1 MEVIEQLT
9 KAYHNQK
16 LSHAYL
22 FEGDD
27 AEAMKTTAIAFA
39 QLILCQDEER
49 CRLKVKG
56 QNHPDFQYVMTD
68 ETTLKKEQVE
78 NLVHHMNQLPI
89 EGDYKVYIIQD
100 FEKLTI
106 QGENSILKFLEEPP
120 KNTIAIIMTTK
131 PEQILDTIHSRCQHV
146 YFKPMSRATFVSRLT
161 EQDDTMTVPI
171 AELLS
176 TYTTQLEVALQ
187 LHENVELAPMRKML
201 LQWCDKLLKQREMA
215 LIGVVELMKH
225 AKTRQLQLLA
235 LSGMNAFFQDLM
247 YVKVGMVDRITF
259 SELQS
264 EYETLVTQLSYH
276 HLTYIIEQI
285 TEAHKKLNQNVN
297 ATLVFEQ
304 IAIKVKG

>member
-1 MEVIEQLT
+1 
-9 KAYHNQK
+9 
-16 LSHAYL
+16 
-22 FEGDD
+22 
-27 AEAMKTTAIAFA
+27 
-39 QLILCQDEER
+39 
-49 CRLKVKG
+49 
-56 QNHPDFQYVMTD
+56 
-68 ETTLKKEQVE
+68 
-78 NLVHHMNQLPI
+78 
-89 EGDYKVYIIQD
+89 KVYIIQD
-100 FEKLTI
+100 FEKLTV

-120 KNTIAIIMTTK
+120 KNTIAMIMTTK

-161 EQDDTMTVPI
+161 EQDDTLTVPI

-187 LHENVELAPMRKML
+187 LHESVELAPMRKML
-201 LQWCDKLLKQREMA
+201 LQWCDKLLNQREMA
-215 LIGVVELMKH
+215 LIGVVELMKY

-247 YVKVGMVDRITF
+247 YVKVGMVERITF

-264 EYETLVTQLSYH
+264 EYETLVTRLSYH